1 MDVAADLQRVIDI
14 LSSARMESQSRLL
27 ELDAL
32 LGAVRDSIARF
43 PNIINNIIDR
53 RDKCLV
59 LATCGDYDRRLEE
72 ARRLFAHL
80 RGELE
85 AILSRQ
91 VEPDSWY
98 QVTALHISNLFFRR
112 ATVRELRSLLKKL
125 AGLEESLASVPESGE
140 SMDEDLYP
148 VGTST
153 NDVGP
158 DDYVKS
164 PMVGRSELAE
174 KMLGR
179 MLLADGE
186 EEEGD
191 GPLVLPIVGGPGM
204 GKTYLARFLFN
215 DDRVKQ
221 AFQVRHWVH
230 LSPHFDLSEG
240 VSTITSSWLVDRK
253 DGPSYLQQVISS
265 VLRGGAKYL
274 VVLDNVWNVGQH
286 DWPEW
291 DNLMLAF
298 PPNGRILLTTRTP
311 SIIPRT
317 AVVMRTTEAYFLQPL
332 DQESSKHVMD
342 MYLPP
347 YHEYGIKLVEKC
359 AGVPLLLEYTS
370 FLILQRDQLTLIRI
384 QQEEELTDVFQR
396 AYASYQHL
404 SSELRNCF
412 LFCSLFPL
420 DFNFTAEE
428 LADLFAAKGFIP
440 STVPEAQRIRF
451 LQQFLDECFYP
462 VEEYDHGGRH
472 MYRMHKILHIFVQ
485 YADRVSSSI
494 IRVGQFNA
502 VQDII
507 LSTRSASLLVHP
519 STESLPICMSQLKML
534 KTFILLQEGKTCSS
548 DRQCEIKQIPQEL
561 CQTLRHL
568 EVLSLEATKIRK
580 LPNKFDLLFHLTF
593 LNLSGTD
600 IRVIPSSISKLQLLH
615 TLKLSYCGKLQ
626 KLHRNICR
634 LSRLHKLDLE
644 GCRYLSELPQNISKI
659 NSLEYLSVLG
669 CASLTR
675 MPHRF
680 GNLKNLQTLLGYVV
694 SNSNVVM
701 LSELQPLANLHR
713 LSLERLE
720 NVLDLKDARDA
731 MLQDKL
737 ELESLALRW
746 NMDTEHANTAA
757 YELIE
762 ILRPPQQLKELE
774 LVAYEG
780 DKLPSWMTHTEPYL
794 KSLVEIRLINLTEC
808 KSLPPLGILPRM
820 RIAEI
825 SGAESITCIDNN
837 FYGHNGTFPSLEKL
851 TFSYMHN
858 LELWEQADRTGAF
871 PCLAEVE
878 IIHCP
883 KLSALHMELPSV
895 EKLTLWMNNKMLY
908 GSKGGLRSVA
918 RNLEQISICFG
929 EELESS
935 SNFEGLQ
942 DLARLKK
949 LNICGCHELTCLPQG
964 LQHISSIRSLA
975 IDNCNKLETLPEWL
989 EHQPSLQ
996 VIRLSGCPALHSI
1009 SEGLLR
1015 GNSIEIHMNDCPNLT
1030 EQSSG
1035 GYSTTQVKKHKEII
1049 RLVEE
1054 TISEDD
1060 YTILGNTLLEDDTY
1074 LEEAFFGAR
1083 VDTRRHHVS

>member
-53 RDKCLV
+53 RDKCLL

-140 SMDEDLYP
+140 SIDEDLYP

-221 AFQVRHWVH
+221 AFQVRNWVH

-370 FLILQRDQLTLIRI
+370 FLILQRDQLTLIRWKRVLEGSWRI

-440 STVPEAQRIRF
+440 STVPDAQRIRF

-494 IRVGQFNA
+494 IRIGQFNA

-507 LSTRSASLLVHP
+507 LSTRNASLLVHP

-644 GCRYLSELPQNISKI
+644 GCHYLSELPQNISKI

-908 GSKGGLRSVA
+908 GSKGGLRGVA

-1015 GNSIEIHMNDCPNLT
+1015 GNSIEINMNDCPNLT

-1035 GYSTTQVKKHKEII
+1035 ILTLQYIFQRVKC
-1049 RLVEE
+1049 
-1054 TISEDD
+1054 TS
-1060 YTILGNTLLEDDTY
+1060 G
-1074 LEEAFFGAR
+1074 
-1083 VDTRRHHVS
+1083 S